1 MNLYFKKKERFLIII
16 LLLSAMSFQ
25 SIAHI
30 KRKHSE
36 LNIYISKDEPERQ
49 FNSSSDKHNRE
60 YLEPISSKTIDSIPK
75 RFDFN
80 TIDSAG
86 IVALGFSSFFARN
99 LCRYR
104 AKGACF
110 KDWSDLEKIYG
121 VDLDKINSLKHK
133 LLFVPCK
140 DARPNM
146 KTVNINTADSTELSS
161 LYGIGVVLSKRIIK
175 YRSRLGGFHSV
186 EQLKEV
192 YGISDEVISRNAG
205 RIICKG
211 PIRKININSA
221 ELDSL
226 QDHFYF
232 DRKTLNAIINYAKH
246 HGPFKG
252 IEELKNIRTVS
263 DSVFNKIYPYCAF
276 N

>member
-16 LLLSAMSFQ
+16 LLLSAMSLH
-25 SIAHI
+25 SIAHL
-30 KRKHSE
+30 KCKHSE

-49 FNSSSDKHNRE
+49 FNLSPDKHNRKHHE
-60 YLEPISSKTIDSIPK
+60 LSSSKAIDSIPI

-80 TIDSAG
+80 TIDSSG

-99 LCRYR
+99 LCLYR

-121 VDLDKINSLKHK
+121 VDLDVLNTIKHK

-140 DARPNM
+140 NAKRNM

-161 LYGIGVVLSKRIIK
+161 LYGIGVVLSNRIIK
-175 YRSRLGGFHSV
+175 YRRRLGGFHSV

-192 YGISDEVISRNAG
+192 YGISDEVFSSNAG
-205 RIICKG
+205 RIICEG
-211 PIRKININSA
+211 PIRRININSV
-221 ELDSL
+221 EFDSL
-226 QDHFYF
+226 KDHFYF
-232 DRKTLNAIINYAKH
+232 DRKTVNAIINYAKH